1 MTDKAP
7 PKPANTEERPGPARD
22 FAAFSRL
29 ELERRRNS
37 DRDFDPGV
45 FHEAVAL
52 VLGKIN
58 GLSGSDDG
66 SSDDDHQ

>member
-1 MTDKAP
+1 MIDKTP
-7 PKPANTEERPGPARD
+7 PKPPNTEERPGPAWD

-37 DRDFDPGV
+37 DKDFDPGV
-45 FHEAVAL
+45 FHDAVAL

-58 GLSGSDDG
+58 SLNDSDDG
-66 SSDDDHQ
+66 GSDDDHQ